1 METGNQLE
9 HLCQFQ
15 TTIGKNRKII
25 MTVKQQTFQE
35 IFSNYADSTPQIFKN
50 KDVLSPDYIPETAV
64 HREKQIR
71 QLASILAP
79 TLRNLKVSNIFLYG
93 KTGTGKTVC
102 VKQVTQDL
110 EKRTN
115 KIKIIYVNCKMKR
128 VSDTEYRVL
137 AELCRSFGKKVP
149 PTGLP
154 TDEIHRI
161 FHESLE
167 EEKKNVIIILD
178 EIDALVKKIGD
189 ELLYTMTRINQ
200 ELKNS
205 KLSIIGISN
214 DITFTENLDPRVKSS
229 LSEEE
234 ILFPPYNATQLQDI
248 LNQRTEQAFN
258 SLTVEH
264 GVITKCAALAA
275 QEHGDAR
282 KALDLLRI
290 AAEIAER
297 DSKTKVLISH
307 VDTAEEKLDLDRTV
321 EIVKTQPKQS
331 LAVLASAIKLVENS
345 RKNIQTGDIFEI
357 YQQLCPNAGL
367 KSLTQ
372 RRVSDL
378 IGELDMLGIL
388 NTKVISKGRYGRT
401 REVRLLLSKPII
413 EKIKRVLAENYL

>member
-1 METGNQLE
+1 M
-9 HLCQFQ
+9 
-15 TTIGKNRKII
+15 
-25 MTVKQQTFQE
+25 KQQTFQE
-35 IFSNYADSTPQIFKN
+35 IFSDYEASTPSIFRD
-50 KDVLSPDYIPETAV
+50 KDVLSPDYMPEVAV
-64 HREKQIR
+64 HREKQIK

-79 TLRNLKVSNIFLYG
+79 CLRSLKTSNIFVFG

-102 VKQVTQDL
+102 VRQVTQDL
-110 EKRTN
+110 EKRAK
-115 KIKIIYVNCKMKR
+115 KIKIIYINCKMKR
-128 VSDTEYRVL
+128 VSDTEYRLV
-137 AELCRSFGKKVP
+137 AELCRSFGKKIP

-154 TDEIHRI
+154 SGEIYRI
-161 FHESLE
+161 FYDTLE
-167 EEKKNVIIILD
+167 EEKKNVVLVLD

-189 ELLYTMTRINQ
+189 DFLYRLTRINQ
-200 ELKNS
+200 ELSSS
-205 KLSIIGISN
+205 KVSIIGISN

-248 LNQRTEQAFN
+248 LNQRTDKAFITG
-258 SLTVEH
+258 TVER

-297 DSKTKVLISH
+297 EGKPKVELSH
-307 VDTAEEKLDLDRTV
+307 VETAEEKKDLDRTV

-331 LAVLASAIKLVENS
+331 LAVLAATIKLVENN
-345 RKNIQTGDIFEI
+345 RKNIQTGDIFEL
-357 YQQLCPNAGL
+357 YQTLCSNAGL
-367 KSLTQ
+367 KNLTQ

-388 NTKVISKGRYGRT
+388 TTKVISKGRYGRT
-401 REVRLLLSKPII
+401 REVRLLLGKPIV
-413 EKIKRVLAENYL
+413 EKIKRVLSENYL